1 MNKNLELALEK
12 ATQTHA
18 LVLSQGA
25 IQETARVFQDFF
37 RGKRALVIAD
47 KTTFE
52 VAGKTVD
59 TILRQAG
66 IETDTPVVLDFP
78 DMHAEWKYIEILDK
92 ALAATDAIPV
102 AVGSGTI
109 NDLTKL
115 SAYHN
120 DRRYMV
126 VATAAS
132 MDGYIAFGASITK
145 DGCKTTFP
153 CTAPI
158 AVVAD
163 IDIISK
169 APADMTASGYA
180 DLFAK
185 VPAGADWIIADAL
198 GIEPIDPVAFSIAQ
212 DGLQEALANPEG
224 AREGRPEDIAKL
236 MEGLLLGGFAMQ
248 AYPKSSRPASGAD
261 HQFSH
266 LLNMQN
272 FVMPNGKAPSHGF
285 QVALGTLASLFFYRE
300 LLNTNMEALDVEAC
314 VKAWPDLAEQEAEA
328 LKMFEGT
335 DFPTLGATEV
345 KAKYTDRDGLRQELT
360 TFKEK
365 WPETRQRL
373 EKQIISV
380 EETMRRLRLVGAP
393 TVPEDIGLSRQSMRD
408 NVLLAQ
414 KIRRRYTILDQALRM
429 GKLDEWTATLFGKG
443 GMWEMN

>member
-18 LVLSQGA
+18 LVISQGA

-52 VAGKTVD
+52 AAGKSVD

-66 IETDTPVVLDFP
+66 IETDTPIILDFP

-163 IDIISK
+163 VDIISK

-185 VPAGADWIIADAL
+185 VPAGADWIIADVL

-393 TVPEDIGLSRQSMRD
+393 TVPEDIGLSRQSMRE

-429 GKLDEWTATLFGKG
+429 CKLDEWTATLFGKG

>member
-66 IETDTPVVLDFP
+66 IETDAPVILDFP

-300 LLNTNMEALDVEAC
+300 LLNTNIEAC

-393 TVPEDIGLSRQSMRD
+393 TVPEDIGLSRQSMRE

-429 GKLDEWTATLFGKG
+429 CKLDEWTATLFGKG

>member
-66 IETDTPVVLDFP
+66 IETDTPVILDFP

-248 AYPKSSRPASGAD
+248 
-261 HQFSH
+261 FSH

-300 LLNTNMEALDVEAC
+300 LLNTDMEEIDVEAC

-393 TVPEDIGLSRQSMRD
+393 TVPEDIGLSRQSMRE

-429 GKLDEWTATLFGKG
+429 CKLDEWTATLFGKG